1 MSNELSTFKNNIA
14 LLIAIP
20 TLNSENTLRITMNS
34 ILNQKKSGIDIK
46 VVLLDS
52 GSEDKTKEIFF
63 SYQEKLKLNFYD
75 LGKCSI
81 GEARNFAIKNL
92 TTDYLIF
99 IDSDDAF
106 TENRLLYDLK
116 IINKNKNLDFLY
128 GDALQINKS
137 SFKDSYYSKSSK
149 IAGEFQFL
157 NIPYNLSCLTIR
169 RDYLLSKN
177 IYFVEGKKG
186 RLGEDWR
193 FINEV
198 NYLGN
203 YIYDPKPKVIINSR
217 SDSHTQDF
225 LRSNLSIIKMEFL
238 CSQFKKIRNKNSFNR
253 TFVYALQIQSSLIL
267 SFINVLRY
275 TPRNIE
281 IIKKNITLLF
291 ISYRK
296 ISIIN
301 IISNLFF
308 IPISIYLILLVH
320 RRSIF
325 SSQRNSI
332 SFSKFKEITR
342 KLSF

>member
-1 MSNELSTFKNNIA
+1 MSNEFSTFKNNIS
-14 LLIAIP
+14 LVIAIP

-34 ILNQKKSGIDIK
+34 ILNQEKSGIDIK

-63 SYQEKLKLNFYD
+63 SYQDKLLLNFYD

-92 TTDYLIF
+92 ITDYLIF

-106 TENRLLYDLK
+106 TENRFLNDLE
-116 IINKNKNLDFLY
+116 IINKNNNLDFLY

-137 SFKDSYYSKSSK
+137 SFKDSYYCKSSK
-149 IAGEFQFL
+149 KADEFQFL
-157 NIPYNLSCLTIR
+157 NIPYNLSSLTIR
-169 RDYLLSKN
+169 RDFLLSKN

-193 FINEV
+193 FINEI

-203 YIYDPKPKVIINSR
+203 YIYDPKSKVIINSR

-225 LRSNLSIIKMEFL
+225 LRANLSIIKMEFL
-238 CSQFKKIRNKNSFNR
+238 CSQFKKIRNKNNLNR
-253 TFVYALQIQSSLIL
+253 TVVYALQIQSSLFL
-267 SFINVLRY
+267 SFINVLLY
-275 TPRNIE
+275 TPRDIE
-281 IIKKNITLLF
+281 IIKKNIILLF

-301 IISNLFF
+301 IILNLFF
-308 IPISIYLILLVH
+308 VPISIYLILLVH

-332 SFSKFKEITR
+332 SYRKFKELKRI
-342 KLSF
+342 LSF